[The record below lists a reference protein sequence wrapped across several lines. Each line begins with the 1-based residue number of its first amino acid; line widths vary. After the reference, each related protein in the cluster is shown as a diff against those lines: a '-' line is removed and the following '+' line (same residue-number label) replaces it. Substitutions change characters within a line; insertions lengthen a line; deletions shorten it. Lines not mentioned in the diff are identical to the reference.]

1 MNSKKLKGE
10 SMVQFLVLVMSGLF
24 LAGCATTQPT
34 AVNQLQIKV
43 AQLERKLEE
52 KDQEITDLRDQLDE
66 VSTGKTSPEVV
77 VDEVDED
84 SMKAVS
90 SAMSSSSYSDIIRV
104 DAKPQEVQRALKS
117 AGYYDGPIDGKIG
130 AKTKKAIETFQKE
143 HSLTSD
149 GVIGKKTWTE
159 LKTYLKE

>member
-1 MNSKKLKGE
+1 
-10 SMVQFLVLVMSGLF
+10 MVQFLVLVVSGLF

-52 KDQEITDLRDQLDE
+52 KDQEVTDLRDQLDD
-66 VSTGKTSPEVV
+66 VSTTKTSPETI

-90 SAMSSSSYSDIIRV
+90 SAMSSSSYGDIIRV
-104 DAKPQEVQRALKS
+104 DAKPQDVQRALKN
-117 AGYYDGPIDGKIG
+117 AGFYDGPIDGKIG
-130 AKTKKAIETFQKE
+130 AKTKKAIQAFQKE

-159 LKTYLKE
+159 LKTYLKD